1 MLSRLLLMTL
11 TLAAPGLAAAAQE
24 ARRDPPAGPVLTVSL
39 KDGTTLIGRIADEDA
54 THVTVLTLE
63 GLTIRIPRSSIVSMR
78 EAAPPAEAQF
88 TRSDPN
94 YSRLMFAPTARPLRK
109 GDGYFSDHYVA
120 FPGVAYGITDHFSLS
135 GGMSIVPGVGLDEQ
149 VFYASP
155 KIGFD
160 VSDKLAL
167 GAGAAY
173 AGGGGEGNGVGIAFA
188 LATVGRPEKSFTAG
202 IGFAGSRESE
212 YDFRTNTSRDVWKW
226 RDKPILM
233 LGGSVQLSNSVALVS
248 ENWLLLGEKLS
259 DQPFGV
265 ALRFFGDRISAD
277 VGMIFVGEVIEEG
290 FPVPWLSFS
299 YHFGSSKDRPR
310 SDGSRAVAPLRG
322 PPEPWRGRR
331 RL

>member
-1 MLSRLLLMTL
+1 MLSRLLLMAFAL
-11 TLAAPGLAAAAQE
+11 TDPGLAASAQQPKQSFPTD
-24 ARRDPPAGPVLTVSL
+24 AVLSVSL
-39 KDGTTLIGRIADEDA
+39 KDGTILVGRIAEEDV
-54 THVTVLTLE
+54 THLTVLTLE

-78 EAAPPAEAQF
+78 ETAPPAAGQF

-94 YSRLMFAPTARPLRK
+94 YSRLMFAPTARPLRR

-135 GGMSIVPGVGLDEQ
+135 GGMSIVPFVGLDEQ

-155 KIGFD
+155 KIGFE
-160 VSDKLAL
+160 VSEKLAR

-173 AGGGGEGNGVGIAFA
+173 AGGGGEGGVGIAFA

-212 YDFRTNTSRDVWKW
+212 YDIRMRISRDVWKW

-299 YHFGSSKDRPR
+299 YHFGRSKDRPR
-310 SDGSRAVAPLRG
+310 PAAWSAGPPLRG
-322 PPEPWRGRR
+322 PRGGVWRGRR
-331 RL
+331 L

>member
-1 MLSRLLLMTL
+1 MLSRLLLMAFTL
-11 TLAAPGLAAAAQE
+11 TAPGLAVSAQE
-24 ARRDPPAGPVLTVSL
+24 ARQDPPAGAVLTVSL
-39 KDGTTLIGRIADEDA
+39 KDGTTLVGRIAGEDA
-54 THVTVLTLE
+54 THLTVLTLE
-63 GLTIRIPRSSIVSMR
+63 GLTIRVPRSSIVSMR
-78 EAAPPAEAQF
+78 DAAPPADAQF

-120 FPGVAYGITDHFSLS
+120 FPGVAFGITDHFSLS
-135 GGMSIVPGVGLDEQ
+135 GGVSIVPGIGLAEQ
-149 VFYASP
+149 VFYVAP
-155 KIGFD
+155 KIGFA

-173 AGGGGEGNGVGIAFA
+173 AGGAGEGNGVGVAFA
-188 LATVGRPEKSFTAG
+188 LATLGRPDRSLTAG
-202 IGFAGSRESE
+202 IGFAGSREKE
-212 YDFRTNTSRDVWKW
+212 YDFGTYTSRDVWKW

-259 DQPFGV
+259 DQPFAV

-299 YHFGSSKDRPR
+299 YHFGRSKDRLRPE
-310 SDGSRAVAPLRG
+310 SSRAGPPLRG
-322 PPEPWRGRR
+322 PPGAARRGRR
-331 RL
+331 L